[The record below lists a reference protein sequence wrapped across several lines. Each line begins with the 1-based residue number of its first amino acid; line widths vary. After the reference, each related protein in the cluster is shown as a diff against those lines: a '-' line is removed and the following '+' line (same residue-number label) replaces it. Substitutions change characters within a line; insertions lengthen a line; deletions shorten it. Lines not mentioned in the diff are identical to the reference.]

1 MIEIF
6 FANDDL
12 LELPDEQVHEEVPD
26 APPVDLG
33 KVVASFGVFVT
44 RFPLRLP
51 ALRFRAGH
59 ELMIGGFDFPVHIIA
74 PFLVF
79 FLIFREFSNR
89 PFADDIFLPLSV
101 DFFGAHR

>member
-1 MIEIF
+1 
-6 FANDDL
+6 
-12 LELPDEQVHEEVPD
+12 
-26 APPVDLG
+26 
-33 KVVASFGVFVT
+33 
-44 RFPLRLP
+44 
-51 ALRFRAGH
+51 
-59 ELMIGGFDFPVHIIA
+59 MIGGFDFPVHIIA